1 MAKKQQKNT
10 DIKFTQMKKAAKES
24 HTQETYE
31 FEDGTT
37 LKFYPTFPP
46 TLIEE
51 MIKEISTVLSA
62 EGDELEISED
72 MLHKYTLFMIIK
84 HFTHLK
90 SQLKGTTLAEQI
102 NELSAVI
109 DSGYFNKII
118 DEVFVPVEVQKVF
131 DQMAKISGNVAYLQ
145 KMTEKMQ
152 DEVAKLELK
161 NGEIFKNLDL
171 AKNENRKQIPEA

>member
-1 MAKKQQKNT
+1 MAKKQNT
-10 DIKFTQMKKAAKES
+10 EIKFTQMKKAAKQYHS
-24 HTQETYE
+24 QEQYE

-37 LKFYPTFPP
+37 LKFYPIFPP

-62 EGDELEISED
+62 EGDELKISED
-72 MLHKYTLFMIIK
+72 MLHKYTLFMMIK

-90 SQLKGTTLAEQI
+90 SQLKGKSLAEQL
-102 NELSAVI
+102 NELNAVI
-109 DSGYFNKII
+109 DSGYFTKII
-118 DEVFVPVEVQKVF
+118 DEVFIPAEVQKAF

-145 KMTEKMQ
+145 KMTEKMH

-161 NGEIFKNLDL
+161 NGDIFKNLDL
-171 AKNENRKQIPEA
+171 NKDRKQIPEV

>member
-1 MAKKQQKNT
+1 MAKKQT
-10 DIKFTQMKKAAKES
+10 TEIKFTQMKKVAKES
-24 HTQETYE
+24 HSQEQYE

-62 EGDELEISED
+62 EGDELKMSED
-72 MLHKYTLFMIIK
+72 MLHKYTIFMMIK

-90 SQLKGTTLAEQI
+90 SQLKGKTLAQQL
-102 NELSAVI
+102 NEMNAVI
-109 DSGYFNKII
+109 DSGYFNKIV
-118 DEVFVPVEVQKVF
+118 DDVFVPTEIQKVF

-145 KMTEKMQ
+145 KMTAKMHE
-152 DEVAKLELK
+152 EVERLELK
-161 NGEIFKNLDL
+161 NGDIFKNLDL
-171 AKNENRKQIPEA
+171 SKDRKQIPEA